1 MSETNLKKTDEV
13 FPRIFMSDYLPAQDW
28 KVIQTLGI
36 THIVPIVKE
45 DYKPRHEDKGIKY
58 LVL

>member
-1 MSETNLKKTDEV
+1 
-13 FPRIFMSDYLPAQDW
+13 MSDYLPAQDW

-45 DYKPRHEDKGIKY
+45 DYKPRYEDKGIKY